1 MQRVAIPDELAARV
15 MFDADRTCCVCR
27 AEKARV
33 QIHHIDED
41 TSNNSYDNLTVVC
54 LHCHSDLHASG
65 GFVRRLTPELVR
77 LYNTSWREV
86 VRARLGH
93 PSDAT
98 DRAVLGAEALL
109 EASLNCHHWKLQFM
123 SIRGSMTSSGGPEFV
138 DVWDAMAAT
147 WVPEYSAETYKKY
160 SPLFNEGL
168 KEIERRLDRVVQV
181 FHDVLSPEFRTE
193 LARATRQLEGEG
205 VVFRHLIGYGQSD
218 TAAMLFKARFTGV
231 ITVLS
236 GLARSA
242 DRRRTALLEAAS
254 LDV

>member
-1 MQRVAIPDELAARV
+1 MQRVAIPSELAARV
-15 MFDADRTCCVCR
+15 MFDADRTCCFCR
-27 AEKARV
+27 VEKTRV

-41 TSNNSYDNLTVVC
+41 PSNNSYDNLSVVC
-54 LHCHSDLHASG
+54 LHCHSDLHTSG
-65 GFVRRLTPELVR
+65 GSVRRLTPEIVK
-77 LYNTSWREV
+77 LYNLSWREM

-98 DRAVLGAEALL
+98 ERAVLAAEALL

-123 SIRGSMTSSGGPEFV
+123 SIRGSMTSSGGPEFA

-147 WVPEYSAETYKKY
+147 WVPEYSAETYEQF

-168 KEIERRLDRVVQV
+168 REIERRLDRVVQV
-181 FHDVLSPEFRTE
+181 FHDVLSPGFRIE
-193 LARATRQLEGEG
+193 LARATRQLEAEH
-205 VVFRHLIGYGQSD
+205 VVYRHLSRYGQSE

-236 GLARSA
+236 ALARSA
-242 DRRRTALLEAAS
+242 DRRRSTVLEAVS
-254 LDV
+254 LDD